1 MAREEAPTVWSDD
14 DRDDLIVIRQ
24 SLDTAP
30 IRAAASRS
38 HLRPI
43 LASAADTELDASSPA
58 TAADA
63 TDASAPHAAH
73 ATTPLMRIAWDR
85 SLTLRQKLLR
95 GAAISL
101 LITLTLYL
109 LIGGP
114 AATGA
119 TLTHIGDAIN
129 ARLHPPKPQP
139 TLAERGYISI
149 KSPPGAYNL
158 PQISIAPAIGQ
169 GDSAWA
175 CWSSPFAQHTQPGA
189 WSARAFYTQDGG
201 AHWNPLAL
209 PQTVALG
216 CSVLADGERA
226 DSALVMLT
234 QGLAEDGACI
244 APSLYLTADTGAS
257 WTSVPWPRGPVG
269 SACHYQA
276 ALQGDAI
283 YLWANNPLI
292 QGTNRDLPPTGR
304 LIVSRDAGQTWAPA
318 DNGLD
323 DIARLAI
330 VGFRP
335 GGHILA
341 SIANMRGSG
350 SSSILMRSDDF
361 GGSWSSL
368 GALPGAFPQ
377 VFVSS
382 DGSVTD
388 HDGWGRL
395 YVVARTVANGLPS
408 VPPTK
413 TLATAYIGEPW
424 TSIPLPPLAPG
435 ADPSALSSQP
445 LVIGVGPAATL
456 EAERGIVEARDAQ
469 LSPSSHLWVWNP
481 TQREWLL
488 DPQAVPGNLELQ
500 GAAWRAGDQIVWM
513 TTLQLGVPPVL
524 HIYTRTY
531 PADLLTHTRSG
542 AALGS

>member
-14 DRDDLIVIRQ
+14 DRDDLIVTRQ

-30 IRAAASRS
+30 NRAAASHA

-43 LASAADTELDASSPA
+43 LASAADAILSATSPA
-58 TAADA
+58 ATSDA
-63 TDASAPHAAH
+63 EDTAPHAAP
-73 ATTPLMRIAWDR
+73 AATPLVRIAWDR
-85 SLTLRQKLLR
+85 SLTMRQKLLR

-101 LITLTLYL
+101 LVALTLYL

-114 AATGA
+114 ATTGA
-119 TLTHIGDAIN
+119 TLSRVGDAIN
-129 ARLHPPKPQP
+129 AQLHPPKPQP

-149 KSPPGAYNL
+149 KSPPGANNL
-158 PQISIAPAIGQ
+158 SQISIAPAIGR

-175 CWSSPFAQHTQPGA
+175 CWSSPFARHTRSGV
-189 WSARAFYTQDGG
+189 WSARAFYTADGG

-209 PQTVALG
+209 PQTAALG

-226 DSALVMLT
+226 ESALVLLT
-234 QGLAEDGACI
+234 QGLATDGACI

-257 WTSVPWPRGPVG
+257 WTSVPWPRGPAG
-269 SACHYQA
+269 SACQYQA
-276 ALQGDAI
+276 ALQGGAI
-283 YLWANNPLI
+283 YLWANNPLV
-292 QGTNRDLPPTGR
+292 QGINRYLPPTGR
-304 LIVSRDAGQTWAPA
+304 LIVSRDAGQTWALA

-323 DIARLAI
+323 DSAGLNI

-341 SIANMRGSG
+341 SIANARGSG

-361 GGSWSSL
+361 GASWSSL

-382 DGSVTD
+382 DSSVTD

-413 TLATAYIGEPW
+413 TLATAYIGAPW
-424 TSIPLPPLAPG
+424 TPIPLPPLEPG
-435 ADPSALSSQP
+435 ANPDALSSQP

-481 TQREWLL
+481 TRREWLL
-488 DPQAVPGNLELQ
+488 DPQAVPGNLEMQ

-531 PADLLTHTRSG
+531 PADLLAHTRSG
-542 AALGS
+542 APLGS